1 MIFQQALIGTSGSN
15 VKLHNLRAVLL
26 TLLRQQNISR
36 VRLAELTGL
45 STTTITNLIAE
56 LMEQGVVEEVGTEP
70 PKRRRSV
77 GRPRMA
83 LQLAPTARYAVGI
96 HIGVGSLRVSLTD
109 LLAHPIAK
117 DAMAHEL
124 DRSPR
129 EVLDAAMDLAER
141 TVAQADVPPDS
152 IVGVGV
158 GASGL
163 VDLAEGVNV
172 LAPNL
177 GWRDVSIRRW
187 CEERLPYPVCVNNNV
202 RAMALAEAMFGPQ
215 PHGYG
220 LAFVYARI
228 GVGAGFVVGNQLYSG
243 SGAGA
248 GEIGHMTI
256 TTEGEGQT
264 QCRCGN
270 YGCLE
275 TLFSEP
281 VIVRAAKA
289 LAEMAPDGILAQS
302 LTSDE
307 GSVLDRVFAAAEQG
321 DAATRTML
329 AERAGYMGIALA
341 NLVNI
346 LNPDRIVLGGMF
358 VQGRPWLLPATEA
371 TMRRR
376 AFANLGERVQLETT
390 SFGRDVGAIGAAALA
405 LNQFFYQQNGTYESA
420 S

>member
-1 MIFQQALIGTSGSN
+1 VIFQQALIGTSGSN
-15 VKLHNLRAVLL
+15 VKLHNLRAILL

-56 LMEQGVVEEVGTEP
+56 LMEQGVVEEVGTEH
-70 PKRRRSV
+70 PKRRSV

-83 LQLAPTARYAVGI
+83 LQLAPEARYAVGI

-141 TVAQADVPPDS
+141 TVAQADVPPES

-177 GWRDVSIRRW
+177 GWRDVPIRQW

-202 RAMALAEAMFGPQ
+202 RAMALAEAMFGPE
-215 PHGYG
+215 PHGHG

-256 TTEGEGQT
+256 ITESERQT

-289 LAEMAPDGILAQS
+289 LAETAPDGILAQS
-302 LTSDE
+302 LASDD

-321 DAATRTML
+321 DAATRAML

-341 NLVNI
+341 NLINI

-358 VQGRPWLLPATEA
+358 VQGRPWLLPAVEA

-405 LNQFFYQQNGTYESA
+405 LNQFFYQQNETYESV
-420 S
+420 